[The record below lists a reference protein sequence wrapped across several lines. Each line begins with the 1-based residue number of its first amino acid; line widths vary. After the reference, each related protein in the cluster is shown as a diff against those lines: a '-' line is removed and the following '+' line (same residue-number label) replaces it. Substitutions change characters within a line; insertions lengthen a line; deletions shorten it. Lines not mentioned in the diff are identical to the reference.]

1 MNEPELPAGRKVTI
15 MSTTISTHQSHHVPL
30 FAVLAVGGVIAA
42 AGVVGVVVHES
53 SSGTADPPPAATQPR
68 AADQNATLAD
78 RRAQENRGAG
88 QYQHYYS
95 GQQLGGD
102 HFHPTTSGGKTVD
115 AP

>member
-1 MNEPELPAGRKVTI
+1 VNEPELPAGRKVTI

-30 FAVLAVGGVIAA
+30 FATLAVGGVIAA
-42 AGVVGVVVHES
+42 AGLIGVAVHES
-53 SSGTADPPPAATQPR
+53 SSGTTDSPPAVTQPR
-68 AADQNATLAD
+68 AADQNATVAD
-78 RRAQENRGAG
+78 RLAQQHRGTG